1 MKNLKTLLN
10 YFNVLM
16 HKFLYL
22 KKNETFYIVCMLN
35 FSCCLNK
42 SLFLTELNK
51 SYNNCGR
58 KINIEHK
65 KGMIFF
71 LGKSSCIHPIRK
83 IFDSYF
89 SNLNIFSFP
98 SHSFFFFFFDKKNK
112 SFLHLKESILGSF
125 ILSVHAKW
133 KLVILRLA

>member
-35 FSCCLNK
+35 FSCCLKK

-58 KINIEHK
+58 KINIEHE

-98 SHSFFFFFFDKKNK
+98 SHSFFFLIRKTNHFCIWRKVFWDHSYFPYMQN
-112 SFLHLKESILGSF
+112 ES
-125 ILSVHAKW
+125 
-133 KLVILRLA
+133 